1 MPTACLS
8 SPRTLP
14 VFAVFATLGCALA
27 AFGCSS
33 PSSDG
38 NGDDTGDDAVTE
50 EAALGRSG
58 VCDKTN
64 LGASDCSFLAFGI
77 QWNAPPGARQTMIQ
91 RGVHWVELGVPY
103 SKYRSTEGYRQDCSG
118 SVSME
123 WELPANPS
131 TSYFAPFSGAYS
143 YPLGSIDDLEP
154 GDALN
159 RVKPRGHIVLFAQ
172 WGDDS
177 HQTMFVLEEAA
188 PGKLMQIRTMTRA
201 DAASRYA
208 PIRKNGL

>member
-1 MPTACLS
+1 MTFAASRTVRALPALTA
-8 SPRTLP
+8 
-14 VFAVFATLGCALA
+14 VACALA
-27 AFGCSS
+27 LAGCASADTAS
-33 PSSDG
+33 E
-38 NGDDTGDDAVTE
+38 DTGDDAVSE
-50 EAALGRSG
+50 ESALGRAG

-103 SKYRSTEGYRQDCSG
+103 SKYHSTEGYRQDCSG

-131 TSYFAPFSGAYS
+131 TAWFAPFSGAYS
-143 YPLGSIDDLEP
+143 YALGSLDDLEA

-172 WGDDS
+172 WADAS
-177 HQTMFVLEEAA
+177 HQSMFVLEEAA
-188 PGKLMQIRTMTRA
+188 PGRLMQIRTMTRA
-201 DAASRYA
+201 DAAARYA